1 MFLVAV
7 GGVLLST
14 IAVDK
19 FVDNL
24 FTGWVSHVP
33 VTVFSYLAIF

>member
-1 MFLVAV
+1 MFLAAV
-7 GGVLLST
+7 GEVLLST

-33 VTVFSYLAIF
+33 VTVFSYLVIF